1 MTAATGNDLAERT
14 DRVEGSADALSGVFQ
29 LPAMRAIASAI
40 AEECQEFE
48 GAFFDLLEARTIL
61 NATGATLDLIGG
73 ALAETRKG
81 RSDSAYRVAL
91 KLLVRARL
99 SNGKVLD
106 ILALLDILGFDYSY
120 REYYPAGFRVEV
132 FETADGPEIAR
143 WVFKARAAG
152 VGAEVA
158 YSASA
163 RASVFAVDPLGGLA
177 IAGNV
182 YSSVTN
188 RTLGFGLASCRR
200 V

>member
-1 MTAATGNDLAERT
+1 MTVATGNDLAERT
-14 DRVEGSADALSGVFQ
+14 DREETSPDALSAVFQ
-29 LPAMRAIASAI
+29 KAAIRAIAAAI
-40 AEECQEFE
+40 AKECQQFE
-48 GAFFDLLEARTIL
+48 AAFFDSLEARTL
-61 NATGATLDLIGG
+61 LTATGATLDLVGG

-81 RSDSAYRVAL
+81 RSDSAYRIAL

-132 FETADGPEIAR
+132 FGTSDGPEVAR
-143 WVFKARAAG
+143 WVFKARDAG

-163 RASVFAVDPLGGLA
+163 RASVFAVDPKTGTP
-177 IAGNV
+177 ITGNV